1 MFKAIV
7 CCKIGVATSILLKIK
22 VDEVIEENGFPI
34 ETENGTID
42 TLSGFDGDLIITK
55 DDLSGSIKHDHATV
69 IGIHDLT
76 DKDEI
81 KEKLA
86 SYVTEKW
93 QA

>member
-55 DDLSGSIKHDHATV
+55 DDLADHVTSDSADV
-69 IGIHDLT
+69 LGIHDIT
-76 DKDEI
+76 DNAEI

-86 SYVTEKW
+86 AWVSKKW
-93 QA
+93 EQ